1 VGRARGKEGRTVF
14 GGGGDEAG
22 GRLLVG
28 ARVREVGDGVA
39 FEEGRRRTTSLTGA
53 RLGGARVTGVAAFD
67 RRRRRRSSSSSSC
80 ALTPTARPRLARTYA
95 TAVTHTRTR
104 THLPPVTRCLQFT
117 VGCTTGCMNTV
128 GCTTSWVNY
137 ANKPG

>member
-1 VGRARGKEGRTVF
+1 MGRARGKEGRTVF

-67 RRRRRRSSSSSSC
+67 RRRRRSSSSSSR

-95 TAVTHTRTR
+95 TAVTHTHARTCHR
-104 THLPPVTRCLQFT
+104 
-117 VGCTTGCMNTV
+117 
-128 GCTTSWVNY
+128 
-137 ANKPG
+137 